1 MKIKRYWIL
10 IGILLIISPIFGIIL
25 ADMVGYHEPLDI
37 AAEKLGLQ
45 DLTEQMNW
53 TPFLDYTV
61 PGIPDEI
68 GYIIA
73 GLIGIFVIFLIGY
86 ILQYLAGKKK

>member
-86 ILQYLAGKKK
+86 ILQYLTGKKK